1 MEIVLITLLMLL
13 GLYIIKTTLATV
25 IKIGICLFIISMI
38 LNILLQR
45 GEQPMKEIII
55 YLDNNKKT
63 KKIMKIKRF
72 VNKIKK
78 LINKIK

>member
-38 LNILLQR
+38 LNILL
-45 GEQPMKEIII
+45 
-55 YLDNNKKT
+55 
-63 KKIMKIKRF
+63 
-72 VNKIKK
+72 
-78 LINKIK
+78 